1 MNENNKSIAELEAEL
16 LNYDGADKIVASTEL
31 HSRLNAISNIEIKY
45 LSHIHTLDE
54 LTEGF
59 QSGEVVTM
67 SGRTKCG
74 KTSFCQTLT
83 YNYAVQG
90 ISCLWFTYEI
100 PVRYFLAK
108 FPSLPLFYLP
118 ETLTDTSL
126 DWIEKRIVEAKLKYD
141 TKVVFVDHL
150 HYLIPMSQQANV
162 SILIGGVMR
171 ELKKMSIRHD
181 VVIFIIAHTGKVNG
195 EAKPSLDSI
204 RDSSFVA
211 QESDFVLMISRP
223 DIDEDNQ
230 EANNDNK
237 SKLRVLANRR
247 TGRRGCIDMI
257 YQDNMFKEVQ
267 RIGGNNA

>member
-1 MNENNKSIAELEAEL
+1 
-16 LNYDGADKIVASTEL
+16 
-31 HSRLNAISNIEIKY
+31 
-45 LSHIHTLDE
+45 
-54 LTEGF
+54 
-59 QSGEVVTM
+59 
-67 SGRTKCG
+67 
-74 KTSFCQTLT
+74 
-83 YNYAVQG
+83 
-90 ISCLWFTYEI
+90 
-100 PVRYFLAK
+100 
-108 FPSLPLFYLP
+108 
-118 ETLTDTSL
+118 
-126 DWIEKRIVEAKLKYD
+126 
-141 TKVVFVDHL
+141 
-150 HYLIPMSQQANV
+150 
-162 SILIGGVMR
+162 MR